1 MLIFK
6 MYFFLEKLYK
16 KKGGGVVLMDM
27 ASAGELKFGIGFMNL
42 KLFEP
47 INITVLM
54 LRLNGT
60 S

>member
-1 MLIFK
+1 